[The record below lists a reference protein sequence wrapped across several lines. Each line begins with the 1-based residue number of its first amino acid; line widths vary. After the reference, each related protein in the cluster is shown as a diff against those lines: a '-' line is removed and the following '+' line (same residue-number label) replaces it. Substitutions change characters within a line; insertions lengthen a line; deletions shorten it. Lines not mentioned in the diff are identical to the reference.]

1 MKAERSSILGIIP
14 SRFNSTRLEG
24 KPLMK
29 IGDKTMIQHV
39 YENCA
44 NVLDHLVVATDDQR
58 IFNEVKGFNGNAIM
72 TNKAHLTGTDRCLEA
87 VHLWEENQNKTFS
100 LVFNIQGDEPFI
112 HEDHLHQLISCF
124 EDNKTEIATL
134 AIKVSDSKELKE
146 GKVYLVK
153 DNTDFAMYF
162 SRFPIPFNRDMA
174 KEDWIKHTDYYQH
187 IGLYGFKR
195 NVLEKCGVLHE
206 STLEN
211 TEKLEQLRWME
222 NGMKIKVGI
231 TNQPSFGVDTLED
244 LGNARK
250 KYASILN

>member
-1 MKAERSSILGIIP
+1 MKAESLSILGVIP

-44 NVLDHLVVATDDQR
+44 KVLDNLVVATDDQR
-58 IFNEVKGFNGNAIM
+58 IFDAVEAFNGNVTM
-72 TNKAHLTGTDRCLEA
+72 TDKAHLTGSDRCLEA
-87 VHLWEENQNKTFS
+87 VNLWEESQNKTFG

-134 AIKVSDSKELKE
+134 AIKVSNLDELKE

-153 DNTDFAMYF
+153 DYTDFAMYF
-162 SRFPIPFNRDMA
+162 SRFPIPFNRDMP
-174 KEDWIKHTDYYQH
+174 KENWIKHTDYYQH

-195 NVLEKCGVLHE
+195 NALEKCGILE
-206 STLEN
+206 ASTLEK

-222 NGMKIKVGI
+222 NGMKVKVGI
-231 TNQPSFGVDTLED
+231 TKHPSFGVDTLED
-244 LGNARK
+244 LENARK
-250 KYASILN
+250 QYSSI

>member
-1 MKAERSSILGIIP
+1 MKVEQSSILGVIP
-14 SRFNSTRLEG
+14 ARYNSTRLKG

-29 IGDKTMIQHV
+29 IGEKTMIQHV

-44 NVLDHLVVATDDQR
+44 NVLDHLLVATDDQR
-58 IFNEVKGFNGNAIM
+58 IYDEVEAFNGNVIL

-87 VHLWEENQNKTFS
+87 VKLWEENHNKTFR
-100 LVFNIQGDEPFI
+100 LIFNIQGDEPFI
-112 HEDHLHQLISCF
+112 HQDHLHQLISCF

-134 AIKVSDSKELKE
+134 AIKVSNLKKLRE
-146 GKVYLVK
+146 GNVYLVK
-153 DNTDFAMYF
+153 DNGDFAMYF
-162 SRFPIPFNRDMA
+162 SRFPIPFNRDIP
-174 KEDWIKHTDYYQH
+174 KKDWIKHTDYYQH

-195 NVLEKCGVLHE
+195 NKLEKCSSLQPT
-206 STLEN
+206 TLEN

-231 TNQPSFGVDTLED
+231 TSQPSFGVDTLED
-244 LGNARK
+244 LENARK

>member
-14 SRFNSTRLEG
+14 ARFNSTRLKG

-44 NVLDHLVVATDDQR
+44 NVLDHLLVATDDQR
-58 IFNEVKGFNGNAIM
+58 ILNEVKGFNGNAIM
-72 TNKAHLTGTDRCLEA
+72 TNKAHISGTDRCLEA
-87 VHLWEENQNKTFS
+87 IHLWEKNQNKTFS
-100 LVFNIQGDEPFI
+100 LVFNIQGDEPFV

-134 AIKVSDSKELKE
+134 AIRVSDLKELRE

-162 SRFPIPFNRDMA
+162 SRFPIPFNRDMP

-195 NVLEKCGVLHE
+195 NVLEKCGLLQV
-206 STLEN
+206 SNLEN